1 MEWLKKPKGR
11 SRVRW
16 CSEPLGLDIETSHNH
31 DPEHPICWMCSCQL
45 YFDGV
50 YTFLRTPM
58 EVVEY
63 LKNLIETYNLGEE
76 KKLLVII
83 HNASFDL
90 SYLLP
95 YFQKYLPGAED
106 AQIIADAPHKI
117 KMYSQAGLE
126 FRCTYQLTHKSLATW
141 TGEMGVEH
149 QKKVGLYD
157 YDEVIY
163 QDSKLSENQKEYDKN
178 DVVGLVE
185 AFKVHNDLRGDTT
198 ATVPLTQTGY
208 VRRTGRRLCN
218 KDRYYRQHYVI
229 NARLYE
235 ESYNGI
241 VCSYAGGY
249 THNNRHYQGRIIR
262 GSIGH
267 RDFRSHYP
275 TQARVNMLPVGRPQV
290 YYDSRWLGYRIRH
303 VKTPT
308 IDDILGLYPEYS
320 TVTRL
325 KLYKAQIKSEAIS
338 MPFLQYSKLL
348 NCEEERC
355 LLDNGRVLSFKGKAT
370 LYVDNHTLKI
380 LKEQYHLSFAIE
392 HVDKYKNGP
401 LAAPLVELI
410 DKFFAGKSDAKDHL
424 KKVEKEYGEMS
435 MEASIARAL
444 LAIEKEGVNAIY
456 GMLAT
461 NPLRDEYAYSWET
474 GFREV
479 PQTKSVAEQ
488 LDDYYGKYSTFL
500 AYQTGCFITA
510 LARAELY
517 EYIKVIGYDKV
528 LYCDTDSIFYLKDA
542 ATEAA
547 IEALNE
553 KKHAQAEKLN
563 AYIINKK
570 GKKVFYDVFEA
581 EADCIAFKG
590 LHAKCY
596 GLVFEEKGKPVF
608 KATIAGVPERYLVG
622 MDGEKPIYI
631 TREEELAG
639 LTREDILKGKK
650 DFDAF
655 KALDSIKVGF
665 KFKECTG
672 TTCRYLDDV
681 PHIEYVDGHRI
692 ETAGGAIISKLEEKE
707 IRESWIDEFEKVFTE
722 EELNATI

>member
-1 MEWLKKPKGR
+1 MEWLKKPRGR

-31 DPEHPICWMCSCQL
+31 DPEHPICWMVSCQL
-45 YFDGV
+45 FFDGV
-50 YTFLRTPM
+50 YTLIRTPM
-58 EVVEY
+58 QLVEY
-63 LKNLIETYNLGEE
+63 LNELIEKYDLGEE
-76 KKLLVII
+76 RKILAII

-95 YFQKYLPGAED
+95 YIQKYLPGAEG

-117 KMYSQAGLE
+117 KMYSQGGLE

-141 TGEMGVEH
+141 TKEMGVLH
-149 QKKVGLYD
+149 QKKNGLYD
-157 YDEVIY
+157 YEQILY
-163 QDSKLSENQKEYDKN
+163 QDSILTDDQKEYDKN
-178 DVVGLVE
+178 DAIGLVE
-185 AFKVHNDLRGDTT
+185 SFKAHNDLRGDTT

-208 VRRTGRRLCN
+208 VRRAGRKLCN
-218 KDRYYRQHYVI
+218 KDRYYRQKYVL
-229 NARLYE
+229 NARLNE

-249 THNNRHYQGRIIR
+249 THNNRHYQGRAIR
-262 GSIGH
+262 GLIGH

-275 TQARVNMLPVGRPQV
+275 SQARCYPLPVGRPQV
-290 YYDSRWLGYRIRH
+290 FYDVRWLSYRIRK

-308 IDDILGLYPEYS
+308 IDDILDLYPEYS

-325 KLYKAQIKSEAIS
+325 KLFKAVLRSDEIS
-338 MPFLQYSKLL
+338 MPFLQYSKML

-355 LLDNGRVLSFKGKAT
+355 LLDNGRVLYFKGSAI

-380 LKEQYHLSFAIE
+380 LKEQYKMSFVIE

-401 LAAPLVELI
+401 LAPPLAELI

-424 KKVEKEYGEMS
+424 KEVEKEFGEMS
-435 MEASIARAL
+435 MEAAVARAL

-461 NPLRDEYAYSWET
+461 NPLRQEFIYSWET
-474 GFREV
+474 GFREL
-479 PQTKSVAEQ
+479 PQVKSVPEQ
-488 LDDYYGKYSTFL
+488 LDDYYSKFSTFL

-517 EYIKVIGYDKV
+517 EYIKAIGYDKV
-528 LYCDTDSIFYLKDA
+528 LYCDTDSIFYLKDDK
-542 ATEAA
+542 TEQA
-547 IEALNE
+547 IEELNK
-553 KKHAQAEKLN
+553 KKHTNAQKVGAF
-563 AYIINKK
+563 ITNKA

-581 EADCIAFKG
+581 EPDCIGFKG

-596 GLVFEEKGKPVF
+596 GLVFEEKKKTVF
-608 KATIAGVPERYLVG
+608 KATIAGVPARYLIG
-622 MDGEKPIYI
+622 MEGEKPIYI

-639 LTREDILKGKK
+639 LTRFDILKGKRE
-650 DFDAF
+650 FDAF
-655 KALDSIKVGF
+655 KALDAIKVGF

-672 TTCRYLDDV
+672 TTCRYIDDV
-681 PHIEYVDGHRI
+681 PHVEYVNGHRI

-707 IRESWIDEFEKVFTE
+707 IRESWIDEYEKIYTE
-722 EELNATI
+722 EEMNGEI

>member
-1 MEWLKKPKGR
+1 MEWLKKPRGR

-31 DPEHPICWMCSCQL
+31 DPENPICWMVSCQL
-45 YFDGV
+45 FFDGV
-50 YTFLRTPM
+50 YTFLRTPG
-58 EVVEY
+58 ELVEY
-63 LKNLIETYNLGEE
+63 LKKLIEDYNLGEE
-76 KKLLVII
+76 RKILVII

-90 SYLLP
+90 SYILP
-95 YFQKYLPGAED
+95 YIQKYLPGAED

-117 KMYSQAGLE
+117 KMYSQGGLE

-141 TGEMGVEH
+141 TQEMNVCH
-149 QKKVGLYD
+149 QKKIGLYD
-157 YDEVIY
+157 YEEILY
-163 QDSKLSENQKEYDKN
+163 QDSKLSGDQEEYDKN
-178 DVVGLVE
+178 DVLGLVE
-185 AFKVHNDLRGDTT
+185 AFKSHNDLRGDTT

-208 VRRTGRRLCN
+208 VRRAGRRLCS
-218 KDRYYRQHYVI
+218 KDRYYRIHYVL

-249 THNNRHYQGRIIR
+249 THNNRHFQGRTIR
-262 GSIGH
+262 GTIGH

-275 TQARVNMLPVGRPQV
+275 TQARVDPLPVGRPQV
-290 YYDSRWLGYRIRH
+290 YYDARWLGYRIRK

-325 KLYKAQIKSEAIS
+325 KLFKAQLRSDDIS

-348 NCEEERC
+348 NCKEERC
-355 LLDNGRVLSFKGKAT
+355 LLDNGRVLYFKGSAI

-380 LKEQYHLSFAIE
+380 LKEQYKLSFVVE
-392 HVDKYKNGP
+392 HVDRYKNGT
-401 LAAPLVELI
+401 LAPPLVKLI
-410 DKFFAGKSDAKDHL
+410 DQFFAGKSDAKDHL
-424 KKVEKEYGEMS
+424 KEVEKEYGEMS

-461 NPLRDEYAYSWET
+461 NPLRQEFTYAWET

-479 PQTKSVAEQ
+479 PQVKSVPEQ
-488 LDDYYGKYSTFL
+488 LDDYYSKYSTFL

-542 ATEAA
+542 VTEAA
-547 IEALNE
+547 IETLNK
-553 KKHAQAEKLN
+553 KKHLN
-563 AYIINKK
+563 AKKAGAFITNKA

-581 EADCIAFKG
+581 EPDCIGFKG

-596 GLVFEEKGKPVF
+596 GVVFEEKEKPVF
-608 KATIAGVPERYLVG
+608 KATIAGVPARYLVG

-639 LTREDILKGKK
+639 LTRSDILKGKR

-655 KALDSIKVGF
+655 KALDNIKVGF

-672 TTCRYLDDV
+672 TTCRYIDDV
-681 PHIEYVDGHRI
+681 PHIEYVNGHRI

-707 IRESWIDEFEKVFTE
+707 IRELWIDEYEKIYTE
-722 EELNATI
+722 EEINGEI